1 MKPLYMWA
9 GGKNKMIP
17 QYLETPG
24 IPTTGYDTYVEPFF
38 GGGAMMIWAAQNCPD
53 IKRFILNDVNAE
65 IVGIYIAIKHDVD
78 NFIKRMNDL
87 SAQYLPLDKAA
98 RKKFYYAL
106 REDYTQHY
114 HNWNST
120 YDSATLYFLMKTAFN
135 GIWQTTKTS
144 NGRFATPCGLL
155 NQKDSVYDVENV
167 KQWHEFLQRVDI
179 ICGGWEKAC
188 SVAGS
193 AFYFMDP
200 PYRDSFTSYSTVF
213 DDTAHKDLID
223 YCKQQDA
230 LGHYVFY
237 CNRDADDD
245 FYEVNKGNLDIKYY
259 STKYTA
265 GRRATEEDGTRTAK
279 KATEILLHSKS
290 ITKTFG
296 NGMFEEVD
304 NT

>member
-1 MKPLYMWA
+1 MWA

-245 FYEVNKGNLDIKYY
+245 FYKVNKGNLDIKYY

>member
-1 MKPLYMWA
+1 MWA

>member
-245 FYEVNKGNLDIKYY
+245 FYKVNKGNLDIKYY